1 MSKSADEDEN
11 PDKLAGMPHGSCISL
26 LLTVKTTRRSPF
38 LVARSK
44 PFSLFFITEDLD
56 FCCLSDK
63 STYTS

>member
-1 MSKSADEDEN
+1 MSKSADKDEN
-11 PDKLAGMPHGSCISL
+11 PDKLTGMPHGSFISL
-26 LLTVKTTRRSPF
+26 LVTVKTTRSLF
-38 LVARSK
+38 LVAQSK